1 MRRSVF
7 LFCFILFYFFIHTFL
22 VKFMKSLYPVIKHK
36 MKQKERKK
44 KGRRRKRRR
53 KTHVQKKK
61 KKKKKCLWACH
72 GSPGPKYV
80 LILGYRRLSHLL
92 KIHFLN
98 IFDVM
103 SSLIH
108 IHIITFHDLYHADC
122 IVLFLIA
129 STIIQ
134 KHVYKLYGIPV
145 SSIPS
150 WVSKWEK
157 V

>member
-61 KKKKKCLWACH
+61 KKKKNAC
-72 GSPGPKYV
+72 GPATD
-80 LILGYRRLSHLL
+80 LLGQNMCWFWVYERLSHLL

-103 SSLIH
+103 SSSIH

-134 KHVYKLYGIPV
+134 KHVYKIVWNSSVLYTFL
-145 SSIPS
+145 
-150 WVSKWEK
+150 SK
-157 V
+157 

>member
-22 VKFMKSLYPVIKHK
+22 VKFMKSLYPVIKHE

-44 KGRRRKRRR
+44 ERKR
-53 KTHVQKKK
+53 KKKKKKEKNSCTKKKKK

-72 GSPGPKYV
+72 GSPGSKYV

-122 IVLFLIA
+122 IVLFLIT

-134 KHVYKLYGIPV
+134 KHVYKIVWNSSVLYTFL
-145 SSIPS
+145 
-150 WVSKWEK
+150 SK
-157 V
+157 

>member
-1 MRRSVF
+1 MFYAAVR
-7 LFCFILFYFFIHTFL
+7 LFVLFYFVLFFHTYVSSKIYEITLFRY
-22 VKFMKSLYPVIKHK
+22 KAQNEAKRK
-36 MKQKERKK
+36 KERKK
-44 KGRRRKRRR
+44 KGRKR
-53 KTHVQKKK
+53 KKK
-61 KKKKKCLWACH
+61 KEKNSCTKKKKCPWACH

-108 IHIITFHDLYHADC
+108 IHIITFHDLYYHADC

-129 STIIQ
+129 SKIIQ
-134 KHVYKLYGIPV
+134 
-145 SSIPS
+145 
-150 WVSKWEK
+150 
-157 V
+157 

>member
-7 LFCFILFYFFIHTFL
+7 LFCFILFNFFIHTFL

-44 KGRRRKRRR
+44 ERKKKGRRRKRRR
-53 KTHVQKKK
+53 KTHVQ
-61 KKKKKCLWACH
+61 KKKCLWACH

-129 STIIQ
+129 STVIQ
-134 KHVYKLYGIPV
+134 KHVYKIVWNSSVLYTFL
-145 SSIPS
+145 
-150 WVSKWEK
+150 SK
-157 V
+157 

>member
-1 MRRSVF
+1 
-7 LFCFILFYFFIHTFL
+7 
-22 VKFMKSLYPVIKHK
+22 
-36 MKQKERKK
+36 MKQNRKKERKK
-44 KGRRRKRRR
+44 EEEEKEG
-53 KTHVQKKK
+53 KKLMYK
-61 KKKKKCLWACH
+61 KKKKKCPWACH
-72 GSPGPKYV
+72 GSPRPKYV

-129 STIIQ
+129 SKIIQ
-134 KHVYKLYGIPV
+134 
-145 SSIPS
+145 
-150 WVSKWEK
+150 
-157 V
+157 

>member
-1 MRRSVF
+1 MDQVLCGGRGGGPS
-7 LFCFILFYFFIHTFL
+7 FCFVLFFHTYVSSKIDEITLFRY
-22 VKFMKSLYPVIKHK
+22 KA
-36 MKQKERKK
+36 QNEA
-44 KGRRRKRRR
+44 
-53 KTHVQKKK
+53 KKK
-61 KKKKKCLWACH
+61 KKERKNEEEEKEGENFMYKKKSPWACH

-80 LILGYRRLSHLL
+80 LILDYRRLSHLL

-129 STIIQ
+129 SKIIQ
-134 KHVYKLYGIPV
+134 
-145 SSIPS
+145 
-150 WVSKWEK
+150 
-157 V
+157 